1 MLFSLSLIGLLPC
14 MLELA
19 ASLSSNNFFATS
31 TTSDLTPHSSCTIG
45 NISVPVTVTNTKIT
59 LEEPKNQA
67 TVTEFLVEILQG
79 NSTNYMNS
87 VTNGVNIVKG
97 TYSIYAELCLPK
109 GKSAETLQILSH
121 GDTLSSNYWN
131 IAPNQSYIDYMN
143 SAGYATLAYDRL
155 GIGFSEH
162 PDPINVV
169 QYPIHVEILHQIVQM
184 LRVGSYKDVPS
195 FSKYVAV
202 GHSAGST
209 ASSDLTSKYPK
220 DFDAVSLTGISAVQT
235 YIGLTDAALLL
246 SIGAIEEGTKKVL
259 SNGYLTPAIAEGIQF
274 SFYSYPNY
282 PQSSNVS
289 FLILCRHNPG

>member
-1 MLFSLSLIGLLPC
+1 M
-14 MLELA
+14 
-19 ASLSSNNFFATS
+19 T
-31 TTSDLTPHSSCTIG
+31 
-45 NISVPVTVTNTKIT
+45 
-59 LEEPKNQA
+59 
-67 TVTEFLVEILQG
+67 
-79 NSTNYMNS
+79 
-87 VTNGVNIVKG
+87 
-97 TYSIYAELCLPK
+97 
-109 GKSAETLQILSH
+109 
-121 GDTLSSNYWN
+121 
-131 IAPNQSYIDYMN
+131 

-169 QYPIHVEILHQIVQM
+169 QYPIHVEVLHQLVQM
-184 LRVGSYKDVPS
+184 LRGGLYTDVPS
-195 FSKYVAV
+195 FSKYIAV

-259 SNGYLTPAIAEGIQF
+259 PNGYLTPAIAEGIQF

-282 PQSSNVS
+282 PQSSECFPVHY
-289 FLILCRHNPG
+289 LLLQGPG